1 MPQQPPRRVLLEKFT
16 RIYVFVSLI
25 YVINQD
31 LALKATET
39 AYPGVE
45 VRAIQDDIT
54 LIGDPMHVWADD
66 GALAFILSHLKDRG
80 LTPNQGK
87 CQALGS
93 TPNACANKPD
103 WLREPITIENHDGV
117 MVEARGIK
125 IYKNPIGENDYSC
138 THLTKKFTNISS
150 AINNS
155 YIALSKVSPHAAY
168 LALIFSYQNLFDD

>member
-54 LIGDPMHVWADD
+54 LIGDPLRVWGDD
-66 GALAFILSHLKDRG
+66 GALAFILSCPESG
-80 LTPNQGK
+80 
-87 CQALGS
+87 
-93 TPNACANKPD
+93 
-103 WLREPITIENHDGV
+103 
-117 MVEARGIK
+117 
-125 IYKNPIGENDYSC
+125 
-138 THLTKKFTNISS
+138 
-150 AINNS
+150 
-155 YIALSKVSPHAAY
+155 
-168 LALIFSYQNLFDD
+168 